1 MLKLFNIIFFSL
13 CFTSCLFSF
22 QNIEI
27 YSNITPV
34 FNDETIIVTT
44 NIPLGT
50 NSLSQLIS
58 IREEELL
65 IDCQIQQENNKV
77 LITPTDGWKTGKNY
91 RFQFTGLVKTIDG
104 RFYNI
109 NFSKYFVY
117 KDGTTF
123 FTMENIG
130 SLAFSISKIP
140 LP

>member
-1 MLKLFNIIFFSL
+1 MLKLFNIIFISL

-77 LITPTDGWKTGKNY
+77 IITPTDGWKTGKNY
-91 RFQFTGLVKTIDG
+91 RFQYGGSVKPANVKELMSKPDIDGGLVG
-104 RFYNI
+104 
-109 NFSKYFVY
+109 
-117 KDGTTF
+117 GA
-123 FTMENIG
+123 
-130 SLAFSISKIP
+130 SLDPESFLA
-140 LP
+140 LVNYQD